1 MKNSVTREH
10 SNMLSYIPTKIK
22 NKMKKIIAYAVTVIA
37 AFITGMEFNAWYY
50 NFDSLFE
57 ANNFKRELV
66 NKQAI
71 ALDKAYKVIDN
82 NDLLDTD
89 GSDDMADYL
98 HAVEVVDSL
107 YDTQR

>member
-1 MKNSVTREH
+1 MKT
-10 SNMLSYIPTKIK
+10 I
-22 NKMKKIIAYAVTVIA
+22 KKITICIIIIIVS
-37 AFITGMEFNAWYY
+37 FISGMEFDAWYY

-57 ANNFKRELV
+57 ANKFKRILV

-71 ALDKAYKVIDN
+71 ALDKAYKVMDN
-82 NDLLDTD
+82 NELFDTD

-98 HAVEVVDSL
+98 HAVDEVDSL

>member
-1 MKNSVTREH
+1 MKT
-10 SNMLSYIPTKIK
+10 I
-22 NKMKKIIAYAVTVIA
+22 KKITICIIIVIVS
-37 AFITGMEFNAWYY
+37 FISGMEFDAWYY

-66 NKQAI
+66 NKQAV
-71 ALDKAYKVIDN
+71 ALDKAYKVMDN
-82 NDLLDTD
+82 NELFDTD

-98 HAVEVVDSL
+98 HAVDEVDSL